1 MYYIYWPVSG
11 FPTTETVHEAFAGF
25 PGNSAASAGGK
36 STSAKYTAANAA
48 ASATD
53 ETAAHYSGIVDLS
66 QKSLVN
72 SAFSRPLHHTST
84 ITTAAAAATIS
95 SQSLAGGGGQQP
107 RYSTAVMTKVA
118 AGGAT
123 YASSSSAAGS
133 PTVSTA
139 FLAKMPSNQ
148 LSGAGNNGQIAVT
161 FTTSAAGKSF
171 SLSPTKANSASYF
184 AAHGMSSSP
193 FPGGSSEVH
202 RSSSS
207 SSSASSVSFQ
217 SPVGG
222 GGGGSSSKGGGR
234 VGTTFF
240 TRYRVFIEKMTK
252 NQHAK
257 FC

>member
-36 STSAKYTAANAA
+36 STSVKYTPANAA

-95 SQSLAGGGGQQP
+95 SQSVAGGGGGQQP
-107 RYSTAVMTKVA
+107 RYSTAVMTKVAA

-148 LSGAGNNGQIAVT
+148 LSGTGNNGQIAVT

-171 SLSPTKANSASYF
+171 SLSPTKSNSSAYF

-193 FPGGSSEVH
+193 FPGGSTEVH

-222 GGGGSSSKGGGR
+222 GGGGGSSKGGGR

-240 TRYRVFIEKMTK
+240 ARYL
-252 NQHAK
+252 
-257 FC
+257 